1 LPQQKEALD
10 INEETFASQKRKA
23 NRKALLDKIEVY
35 RNWLLRLTIWD
46 PALVDEQQKW
56 LQYFEEQKAKAN
68 SVQQVIQQTDTP

>member
-1 LPQQKEALD
+1 
-10 INEETFASQKRKA
+10 
-23 NRKALLDKIEVY
+23 
-35 RNWLLRLTIWD
+35 LLRLTIWD